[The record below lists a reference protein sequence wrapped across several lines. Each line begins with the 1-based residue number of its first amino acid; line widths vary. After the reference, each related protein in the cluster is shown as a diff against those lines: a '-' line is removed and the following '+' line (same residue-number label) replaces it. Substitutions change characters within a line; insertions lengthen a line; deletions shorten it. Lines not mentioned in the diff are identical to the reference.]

1 MMDVS
6 ANTIFPSP
14 VRAQDRPGANPTQ
27 QTTEQTKT
35 LDYNSFLKLLIAQLQ
50 YQDPTEP
57 MDPTEHVSQLAS
69 FSAVEQQVRAN
80 AKLDSLLTA
89 FSLSQAEGV
98 IGRTLTSPG
107 GDISGKVT
115 GVRIIEGGAVAM
127 LDNGKEI
134 TLGAG
139 VVIT

>member
-1 MMDVS
+1 MDVS
-6 ANTIFPSP
+6 SSSIFPNP
-14 VRAQDRPGANPTQ
+14 VRAQDRPGAANPTQ
-27 QTTEQTKT
+27 QTTEPSKT
-35 LDYNSFLKLLIAQLQ
+35 LDCNSFLKLLIAQLQ

-80 AKLDSLLTA
+80 SKLDSLLTA

-98 IGRTLTSPG
+98 LGRTLTSPG

-115 GVRIIEGGAVAM
+115 GVRIVEGGAVAM

>member
-1 MMDVS
+1 MMDISSGAVL
-6 ANTIFPSP
+6 PSP
-14 VRAQDRPGANPTQ
+14 ARTLAAQQAAEPK
-27 QTTEQTKT
+27 KT
-35 LDYNSFLKLLIAQLQ
+35 LDYDSFLKLLIAQLQ

-57 MDPTEHVSQLAS
+57 MDPSEHVSQLAS

-89 FSLSQAEGV
+89 FSLSQAESV
-98 IGRTLTSPG
+98 IGRTLTSAD
-107 GDISGKVT
+107 GDVSGKVT

-134 TLGAG
+134 TLGSG
-139 VVIT
+139 VTIT